1 MFKKIESFNIFK
13 KDMERILCKFF
24 VDLLWYEVCIVR
36 TNYAWLF
43 STFLTLDQSLV
54 TVDGGIGWADV
65 VTVPELLAGTITS
78 LSAVCPFAP
87 VCGDT
92 ACGKIKSAEVQNRIR
107 NRQEVSYF

>member
-1 MFKKIESFNIFK
+1 MPLFRGGGGGH
-13 KDMERILCKFF
+13 DLYVF
-24 VDLLWYEVCIVR
+24 VLTD
-36 TNYAWLF
+36 AWLF

-92 ACGKIKSAEVQNRIR
+92 ACGKKKSAEVQNRIR